1 MSANWLLESHLKSLR
16 LATFRQQYRQVA
28 EDANPTCWP

>member
-1 MSANWLLESHLKSLR
+1 MEANLLLETHLKSLR

-28 EDANPTCWP
+28 KRRLLR